1 MFSLAIPAPFGWSMP
16 FTAASDMLGQVDWPA
31 FLIAMAVVELTP
43 GPNMGWLAALS
54 ARSGRRAGL
63 MAVAGVTLGLLVQL
77 VAAATGLS
85 TLLAASP
92 IVYESLRW
100 AGVAFMLNLAWE
112 AYSDA
117 GSASAVRGD
126 GRAGFYRGLVAN
138 LLNPKALVFYL
149 LVVGQFADP
158 AQGAIW
164 IQILLL
170 GLIHLALAILVHV
183 GIVLLGARLGAVL
196 ENWRTSL
203 PARLGFAI
211 ALVGIAIWIGIS
223 TGRTH

>member
-1 MFSLAIPAPFGWSMP
+1 
-16 FTAASDMLGQVDWPA
+16 MLSHVDWLA

-54 ARSGRRAGL
+54 AKSGRRAGM
-63 MAVAGVTLGLLVQL
+63 MAVAGITLGLLVQL

-85 TLLAASP
+85 TLLAGSP
-92 IVYESLRW
+92 VVYESLRW
-100 AGVAFMLNLAWE
+100 AGVAFMLYLAWE
-112 AYSDA
+112 AFADT
-117 GSASAVRGD
+117 GSESAVRGD
-126 GRAGFYRGLVAN
+126 GRDGFYRGLVAN

-149 LVVGQFADP
+149 LIVGQFADP
-158 AQGAIW
+158 ALGAIW

-170 GLIHLALAILVHV
+170 GLIHVILAILVHV

-196 ENWRTSL
+196 EQWRTSL
-203 PARLGFAI
+203 PVRLGFAL
-211 ALVGIAIWIGIS
+211 ALVGIAVWIGIS

>member
-1 MFSLAIPAPFGWSMP
+1 
-16 FTAASDMLGQVDWPA
+16 MLGHVDWLA

-54 ARSGRRAGL
+54 AKSGRHAGM
-63 MAVAGVTLGLLVQL
+63 MAVAGITLGLLVQL

-85 TLLAASP
+85 TLLAGSP
-92 IVYESLRW
+92 VVYESLRW
-100 AGVAFMLNLAWE
+100 AGVAFMLYLAWE
-112 AYSDA
+112 AFADT
-117 GSASAVRGD
+117 GSESAVNGD
-126 GRAGFYRGLVAN
+126 GPAGFRRGLVAN

-149 LVVGQFADP
+149 LIVGQFADP
-158 AQGAIW
+158 ALGAIW

-170 GLIHLALAILVHV
+170 GLIHVILAILVHV

-196 ENWRTSL
+196 EQWRTSL
-203 PARLGFAI
+203 PVRLGFAL
-211 ALVGIAIWIGIS
+211 ALVGIAVWIGIS